1 MPKTASVTS
10 SLTRGLT
17 QDLFKTS
24 STTILDSLGITPRI
38 AVSMTRKLVGSYSGD
53 FYATTGSGPAVVT
66 TVYDQ
71 SGNGTNLTNDGT
83 TNATL
88 SGSGDSARAV
98 FASSGYTT
106 LTTSTQGSAF
116 AAGTYDVFIAFAPV
130 TTDKQMF
137 FSRGSVNDDRITA
150 ANNSTSDVFAGV
162 TSGDV
167 RVNDSVLSPQT
178 RGSLYSAAV
187 GQSGVNVI
195 SVEDLDFSTMG
206 SIVMLGVK
214 HTAWRAEGDFAEF
227 IVTPSLSDADHS
239 AIVANIQD
247 FYS

>member
-88 SGSGDSARAV
+88 SGSGDSARAE

-116 AAGTYDVFIAFAPV
+116 AAGTYDVFIAFDPV

-214 HTAWRAEGDFAEF
+214 DTAWRAECDFAEF

>member
-24 STTILDSLGITPRI
+24 SSSTFLDSLGITPRI

-53 FYATTGSGPAVVT
+53 FYATTGSVVT

-106 LTTSTQGSAF
+106 LTTSTQGNAF
-116 AAGTYDVFIAFAPV
+116 AAGTYDVFIAFDPV
-130 TTDKQMF
+130 STDKQMF

-150 ANNSTSDVFAGV
+150 AYNSTSDVFAGV

-187 GQSGVNVI
+187 GQAGVNVI

-206 SIVMLGVK
+206 GFVMLGAK
-214 HTAWRAEGDFAEF
+214 HNTWRAEGDFAEF

>member
-1 MPKTASVTS
+1 
-10 SLTRGLT
+10 
-17 QDLFKTS
+17 
-24 STTILDSLGITPRI
+24 
-38 AVSMTRKLVGSYSGD
+38 MTRKLVGSYSGD

-116 AAGTYDVFIAFAPV
+116 AAGTYDVFIAFDPV